1 MSIGQIIDNLGVDG
15 YEPKDGELPAGAV
28 VLLKVID
35 ADGDVVFRCAWSDGM
50 SWLERRGMIE
60 TARDAEV
67 SVPPDYMDEDDE

>member
-35 ADGDVVFRCAWSDGM
+35 TDGDVVFRCAWSDGM
-50 SWLERRGMIE
+50 SWLERRGMVE
-60 TARDAEV
+60 TARDGEV
-67 SVPPDYMDEDDE
+67 VAPPEYFEDDE